1 MTRRL
6 ISTGS
11 AFEEKA
17 SYSRAVVD
25 GGFVFVSGTT
35 GYDYATMQ
43 MPEDAGQQTENI
55 LNTIDMVL
63 GKAGASLKD
72 VVKATYIITDAAH
85 AEALFEVIG
94 RRFKDI
100 RPTNTLFIAGLLRP
114 EMKVEIEVIAKLPAA
129 AEGAPTA

>member
-1 MTRRL
+1 MTRQL

-11 AFEEKA
+11 AFEAKA

-43 MPEDAGQQTENI
+43 MPEDAGAQTENI

-72 VVKATYIITDAAH
+72 VVKATYIITDAAY
-85 AEALFEVIG
+85 ADALFEVIG
-94 RRFKDI
+94 RRFKGI
-100 RPTNTLFIAGLLRP
+100 NPTNTTYIAGLIRP
-114 EMKVEIEVIAKLPAA
+114 EMKVEIEVIARLP
-129 AEGAPTA
+129 EGK